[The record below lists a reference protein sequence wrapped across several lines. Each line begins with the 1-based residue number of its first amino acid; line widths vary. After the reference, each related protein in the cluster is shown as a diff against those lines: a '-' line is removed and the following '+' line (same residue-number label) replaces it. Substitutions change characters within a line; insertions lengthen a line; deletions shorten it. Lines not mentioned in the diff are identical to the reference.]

1 MLLNICRLYTCL
13 AKIHSMCIRLYIY
26 DHREV
31 SSGLCNSN
39 LITSVSD
46 LAVAAD
52 EVRSISTIVSDNK
65 ISIIQVAADVDL
77 CLPQKEFGILV
88 MGRSNAASHQLSRLI
103 ERQV

>member
-1 MLLNICRLYTCL
+1 VI
-13 AKIHSMCIRLYIY
+13 I
-26 DHREV
+26 V
-31 SSGLCNSN
+31 SSHQDSVCPS

-46 LAVAAD
+46 LAVTAD
-52 EVRSISTIVSDNK
+52 EVQSISTIVSNNK

-88 MGRSNAASHQLSRLI
+88 MGESNAASYQLSRLI